1 VKAPCT
7 AILLAGLF
15 TNLSPVLRRLQNL
28 TLHEKTVDCVQTSSR
43 LLNRSLICKK
53 S

>member
-1 VKAPCT
+1 VKATCN

-15 TNLSPVLRRLQNL
+15 TNLCPVLRRLQNL
-28 TLHEKTVDCVQTSSR
+28 TLHQKTVGCVQTSPS